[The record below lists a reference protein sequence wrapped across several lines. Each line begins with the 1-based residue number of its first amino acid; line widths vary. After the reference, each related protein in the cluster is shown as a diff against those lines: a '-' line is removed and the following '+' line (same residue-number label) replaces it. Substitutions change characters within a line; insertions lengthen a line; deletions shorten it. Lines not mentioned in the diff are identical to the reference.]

1 MIKTITCQVML
12 KQHGQHFVT
21 PLHQLLQAWISTL
34 SKRVGINSQ
43 NKTNQHAAVL
53 DCVQK
58 FKSTHIQSLHI
69 KLIKGHVITYLQTGS
84 KYAWACTKI
93 LYLKRSKMYNF

>member
-1 MIKTITCQVML
+1 ML
-12 KQHGQHFVT
+12 KQHEQHFVT
-21 PLHQLLQAWISTL
+21 PLDQLLQAWISTL

-43 NKTNQHAAVL
+43 NKTNQHAVVL

-84 KYAWACTKI
+84 KYA
-93 LYLKRSKMYNF
+93 